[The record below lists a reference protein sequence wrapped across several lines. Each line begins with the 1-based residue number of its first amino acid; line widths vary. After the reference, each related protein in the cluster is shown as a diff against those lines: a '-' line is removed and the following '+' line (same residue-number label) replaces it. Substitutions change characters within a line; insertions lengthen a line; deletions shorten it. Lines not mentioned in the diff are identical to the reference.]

1 MLKQE
6 QPLILRF
13 HPRGDGG
20 NTKGRGQGDDG
31 SQNGGATGIAEAGA
45 HEESIDLEAID
56 QQGAQI
62 AKEEQPVPKS
72 LLAMGM
78 PLSFSRRSR
87 LMAR

>member
-1 MLKQE
+1 MQE

-31 SQNGGATGIAEAGA
+31 GQDGGATGSSEAGA
-45 HEESIDLEAID
+45 QEECIDLEAID

-62 AKEEQPVPKS
+62 VNS
-72 LLAMGM
+72 
-78 PLSFSRRSR
+78 
-87 LMAR
+87 